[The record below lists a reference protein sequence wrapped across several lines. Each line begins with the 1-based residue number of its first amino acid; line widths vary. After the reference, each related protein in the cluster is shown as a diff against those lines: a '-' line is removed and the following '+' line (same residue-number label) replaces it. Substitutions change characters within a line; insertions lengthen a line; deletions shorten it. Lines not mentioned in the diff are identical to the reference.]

1 MDPIDRAVAVDA
13 VQRIKR
19 LATLPDNDAVVRMSA
34 VEYVLLH
41 LPSVQPDNF
50 LEFLWNVI
58 NPNKMQEYLEMY
70 RSREEKTNG

>member
-1 MDPIDRAVAVDA
+1 MSDLIDRQAAIDDLMEKDPSQVWDTAD
-13 VQRIKR
+13 IKVCVN
-19 LATLPDNDAVVRMSA
+19 A
-34 VEYVLLH
+34 
-41 LPSVQPDNF
+41 LPSVQPDDF